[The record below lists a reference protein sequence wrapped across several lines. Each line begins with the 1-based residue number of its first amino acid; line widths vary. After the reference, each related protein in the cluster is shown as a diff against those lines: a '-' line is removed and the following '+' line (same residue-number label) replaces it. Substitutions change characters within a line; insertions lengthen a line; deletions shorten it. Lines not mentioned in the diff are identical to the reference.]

1 MKAAKD
7 TQKELSERDEEKPRD
22 MCISKEEE
30 VMGKTAKNQKR
41 LDPKSD
47 KRIQPNRVNESHFS
61 ETQEAGAKLEW
72 VEFFTILG
80 GTQQI
85 TDRTVTRGTS

>member
-1 MKAAKD
+1 MKAKD

-30 VMGKTAKNQKR
+30 VMGTTAKNQKR

-47 KRIQPNRVNESHFS
+47 KRIQPKS
-61 ETQEAGAKLEW
+61 E
-72 VEFFTILG
+72 
-80 GTQQI
+80 
-85 TDRTVTRGTS
+85 